1 MESKEIV
8 LSRIYTVTYSG
19 TLTAA
24 GGDADL
30 FELLPASNKPIR
42 LRGLIL
48 SQSTEEGDTQEEGL
62 RISIIRLPAT
72 VTDSNGGSVTPNPL
86 DESDVAAG
94 FTCKA
99 NGATIATTS
108 GTAVIL
114 DDFAWN
120 ERITPMERWWPDPQ
134 FAPMVRQAGA
144 LVVRNQTTAA
154 DDISIVITAYVE
166 EY

>member
-1 MESKEIV
+1 M
-8 LSRIYTVTYSG
+8 SRIYTVTYFG

-30 FELLPASNKPIR
+30 LELLPADDKPIR

-48 SQSTEEGDTQEEGL
+48 SQTSEVGDAAEEGL
-62 RISIIRLPAT
+62 RISIMRLPAT
-72 VTDSNGGSVTPNPL
+72 VTDSNGSSVTPNPV
-86 DESDVAAG
+86 DESDTAAG

-108 GTAVIL
+108 GTAVTL
-114 DDFAWN
+114 DDFGWN
-120 ERITPMERWWPDPQ
+120 ERITPLERWWPDPA

-144 LVVRNQTTAA
+144 LVVRCQTTAA
-154 DDISIVITAYVE
+154 DDISVAITAYVE